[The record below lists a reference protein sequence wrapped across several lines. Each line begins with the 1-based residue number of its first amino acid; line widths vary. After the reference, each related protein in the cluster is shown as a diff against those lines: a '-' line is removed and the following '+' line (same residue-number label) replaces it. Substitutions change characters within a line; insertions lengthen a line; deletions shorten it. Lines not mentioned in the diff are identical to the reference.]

1 MTLLPDEANDS
12 AQPRS
17 IQQPH
22 ASAAVDV
29 NNCDRELIHIPGSIQ
44 PHGILFALV
53 EPELTIVQVS
63 DNTERWLGRPPEDF
77 LNQPLTCLL
86 SDQEI
91 HAVRHCLEGDFDYV
105 NPLVVNVNTAGGIM
119 HTHAIVHRTHNQ
131 IIILEIEFDRDANNI
146 DEINY
151 FDFYRQVKVPISG
164 LQNAADFD
172 TLCTKLVTSV
182 RHITGF
188 DRVMIYR
195 FDPSGAGEV
204 IAEACAAQLESYVG
218 LRYPAS
224 DIPQPARHLYTLN
237 QIRSIPDAT
246 YQPVALLPPLDPT
259 TQTPLDLSLSVLRSV
274 SPMHTEY
281 LQNMGVCAS
290 MSISLVRDGK
300 LWGLIA
306 CHHYEPKLI
315 PYFLQTVCELI
326 GQVAAFELNAKADL
340 QDRDYQIQIDRHK
353 AAFFDAISQHTDV
366 LAALTQSPSDLL
378 NLVGATGVAIFY
390 QNEWVVL
397 GPTPDRDCL
406 SPLLEYLQPQ
416 LQTKAIVQTVC
427 LAQEYPAAADYS
439 DVASGL
445 MAMTV
450 SKTQNFQIL
459 WFRSE
464 VIQRVTWAGNPH
476 KSMIVDEDGEMRL
489 TPRTSF
495 AAWQETVRQ
504 TALPWKPCESTAALE
519 LRNAIVNVA
528 LRHAA
533 QMSQLNAEL
542 ERSNLDL
549 DSFAYVASHDLKE
562 PLRGIYNYS
571 HFLMEDYGDILD
583 AEGVSKLQ
591 TLTRLTQRMQD
602 LIDSLL
608 HFSRLGR
615 AELSWQSIDL
625 NLSLQET
632 IDLFKITAGAGVEIT
647 VHQLPM
653 IRGDRTQLQ
662 ELFTNLIS
670 NGIKYNK
677 SSVKQIEIGSLAPH
691 VAQRA
696 QRERPHAPSPAA
708 ATQVI
713 YIRDNGIG
721 IDPLHQDDVFRIF
734 KRLHTRN
741 EYGDGTGAGLTI
753 AQKIV
758 ERHGG
763 QIWLESAPGHGTTFY
778 FTLPAA

>member
-1 MTLLPDEANDS
+1 
-12 AQPRS
+12 
-17 IQQPH
+17 
-22 ASAAVDV
+22 
-29 NNCDRELIHIPGSIQ
+29 
-44 PHGILFALV
+44 
-53 EPELTIVQVS
+53 
-63 DNTERWLGRPPEDF
+63 
-77 LNQPLTCLL
+77 
-86 SDQEI
+86 
-91 HAVRHCLEGDFDYV
+91 
-105 NPLVVNVNTAGGIM
+105 
-119 HTHAIVHRTHNQ
+119 
-131 IIILEIEFDRDANNI
+131 
-146 DEINY
+146 
-151 FDFYRQVKVPISG
+151 
-164 LQNAADFD
+164 
-172 TLCTKLVTSV
+172 
-182 RHITGF
+182 
-188 DRVMIYR
+188 
-195 FDPSGAGEV
+195 
-204 IAEACAAQLESYVG
+204 
-218 LRYPAS
+218 
-224 DIPQPARHLYTLN
+224 
-237 QIRSIPDAT
+237 
-246 YQPVALLPPLDPT
+246 
-259 TQTPLDLSLSVLRSV
+259 
-274 SPMHTEY
+274 
-281 LQNMGVCAS
+281 
-290 MSISLVRDGK
+290 
-300 LWGLIA
+300 
-306 CHHYEPKLI
+306 
-315 PYFLQTVCELI
+315 
-326 GQVAAFELNAKADL
+326 
-340 QDRDYQIQIDRHK
+340 
-353 AAFFDAISQHTDV
+353 
-366 LAALTQSPSDLL
+366 
-378 NLVGATGVAIFY
+378 
-390 QNEWVVL
+390 
-397 GPTPDRDCL
+397 
-406 SPLLEYLQPQ
+406 
-416 LQTKAIVQTVC
+416 
-427 LAQEYPAAADYS
+427 
-439 DVASGL
+439 

-476 KSMIVDEDGEMRL
+476 KSTIVDEDGEIRL

-533 QMSQLNAEL
+533 QMSELNAEL

-647 VHQLPM
+647 VHQLPT

-696 QRERPHAPSPAA
+696 QRERPHSPSPAA